1 MKLWKY
7 SGRFLTVTG
16 VIHTIYA
23 LFIGKDAFSEM
34 FGKGLVNSVGE
45 NYNGICFLVLNLR
58 NNTHPLG
65 RNTSVLHQQRTETGT
80 CIFRLRYSIVHHNR
94 LHY

>member
-16 VIHTIYA
+16 VIHTTIHRERCI
-23 LFIGKDAFSEM
+23 FGNVRKGIGKLCR
-34 FGKGLVNSVGE
+34 GKLQP
-45 NYNGICFLVLNLR
+45 GICFLVLNLR

-80 CIFRLRYSIVHHNR
+80 CIFRLRYFIVHHNR